1 MKLTLCTKTSTL
13 INVTLMVHTY
23 FPKILTAINMAFAF
37 QKLVEN
43 LNLYFLCP
51 LRSYPTMTPVL
62 TFPDIPFEAIPFNF
76 SVHKNHLGA
85 LWKIQKFGFTANVLN
100 LNL

>member
-23 FPKILTAINMAFAF
+23 FPKILSAINMAFAF

-62 TFPDIPFEAIPFNF
+62 TFPDILLKQYPST
-76 SVHKNHLGA
+76 SVCTRITWEH
-85 LWKIQKFGFTANVLN
+85 FGKYRSLD
-100 LNL
+100 LLLMY